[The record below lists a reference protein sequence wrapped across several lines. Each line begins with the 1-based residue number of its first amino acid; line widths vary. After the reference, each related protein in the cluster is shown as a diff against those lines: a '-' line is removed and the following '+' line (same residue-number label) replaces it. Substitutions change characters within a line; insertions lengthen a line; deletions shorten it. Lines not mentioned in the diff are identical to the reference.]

1 MLGGILRRDRQHLQG
16 HGLRGDPHAGAP
28 QPAAALQAHA
38 AGDAVGWVNC
48 LHAAAALSPRSATHA
63 AELGRGYEA
72 VGQLDTAVTHFA
84 RAAQLRPAW
93 HRAYFR
99 LGHAYG
105 RLERMEPAR
114 QNFELALR
122 IAPAD
127 TETHR
132 LLAVTHSM
140 SGQPSRTA
148 GEATAGRVF

>member
-1 MLGGILRRDRQHLQG
+1 MACKRTTTSR
-16 HGLRGDPHAGAP
+16 
-28 QPAAALQAHA
+28 AAAHEAARLHA

-140 SGQPSRTA
+140 SGDPAGAAERRTRIGA
-148 GEATAGRVF
+148 ATATGCGR